1 MFVKERVAAM
11 KKLEDA
17 REKARMA
24 VTESSRRNR
33 RRGEAAVPD
42 GGQQPSGNALN
53 NTSSSDVHSSSGG
66 TVSIPELPPKT
77 VRAVIR
83 VGPPVNR
90 SKGDHTG
97 GRSVTYSGSTGGEF
111 HNPNYLSNPRRKPL
125 SVALS
130 QSSPS
135 YGGPVW
141 QVDSSR
147 TKAVRPSSS
156 SSSRSTRRRPE
167 NRASAEE
174 QSDHSASPS
183 QTPSSALY
191 MMEPAPLMN
200 TALSSGRY
208 ALNSPNQ
215 LASELDDRKMR
226 KKIDRLTKDNREM
239 QETLSSHHKVMELVV
254 KKMGDIQ
261 AELQSMRTGSL
272 LSDPPDNAQSV
283 FKDVADSCDSSVED
297 SAEEE
302 QPSVLIAD
310 LQEHVVSLEAQ
321 LQLLTLDMKDEGESL
336 CCFTYY

>member
-1 MFVKERVAAM
+1 
-11 KKLEDA
+11 
-17 REKARMA
+17 
-24 VTESSRRNR
+24 
-33 RRGEAAVPD
+33 
-42 GGQQPSGNALN
+42 
-53 NTSSSDVHSSSGG
+53 
-66 TVSIPELPPKT
+66 
-77 VRAVIR
+77 
-83 VGPPVNR
+83 
-90 SKGDHTG
+90 
-97 GRSVTYSGSTGGEF
+97 
-111 HNPNYLSNPRRKPL
+111 
-125 SVALS
+125 
-130 QSSPS
+130 
-135 YGGPVW
+135 
-141 QVDSSR
+141 
-147 TKAVRPSSS
+147 
-156 SSSRSTRRRPE
+156 
-167 NRASAEE
+167 
-174 QSDHSASPS
+174 
-183 QTPSSALY
+183 
-191 MMEPAPLMN
+191 MEPAPLMN

-215 LASELDDRKMR
+215 LSSELDDRKMR

-321 LQLLTLDMKDEGESL
+321 LQLPTLDMKDEGESL

>member
-24 VTESSRRNR
+24 VTESSRRSR
-33 RRGEAAVPD
+33 SRGEAAVPD
-42 GGQQPSGNALN
+42 TGGQQPSGNALN

-77 VRAVIR
+77 ARLVIR

-111 HNPNYLSNPRRKPL
+111 HNPNYLSN
-125 SVALS
+125 
-130 QSSPS
+130 Q
-135 YGGPVW
+135 
-141 QVDSSR
+141 SR

-156 SSSRSTRRRPE
+156 SSSRSTRRRQE

-174 QSDHSASPS
+174 QSRSDHSASPS

-215 LASELDDRKMR
+215 LSSELDDRKMR

-283 FKDVADSCDSSVED
+283 FKDVADSCDSSQVED
-297 SAEEE
+297 SAEEEQE

-321 LQLLTLDMKDEGESL
+321 LQLLTLDMTDEGESL